1 MPRSVVVGV
10 DGSPESL
17 AALDWAAEEA
27 AQRQLPLKVVLA
39 WPTVVT
45 PLSVL
50 GTVDLARRQA
60 DVTLRDAELRVR
72 ERWPELAIASVQ
84 VPTEPVHALVDEVS
98 GAQEPDGA
106 PAELLVLGSRGFGA
120 VAGFLVGSVS
130 QRVLARTDCP
140 VVLVRRGGTEGEGT
154 AGEETATAREV
165 VAGVD
170 PFEGADAVL
179 AHAFE
184 TAQRRGLPLRAVY
197 SWTLPATY
205 QYAGIAASVD
215 VTGEMLVYAKGEL
228 ARVVQP
234 WRRKYPQV
242 EVVEEAVNARPAKLL
257 ADRASRAELVVIGRR
272 VRRTPLGAHLGA
284 VAHAVLH
291 HVPCPIAVVP
301 YERAEKQEQD
311 QQQEAGDA

>member
-27 AQRQLPLKVVLA
+27 ARREMPLKVVLA

-60 DVTLRDAELRVR
+60 DVTLRDAELRVK
-72 ERWPELAIASVQ
+72 ERWPELTVQAVQ
-84 VPTEPVHALVDEVS
+84 VPTEPVRALVDEVN
-98 GAQEPDGA
+98 GEQEPDGA
-106 PAELLVLGSRGFGA
+106 TAELLVLGSRGFGA
-120 VAGFLVGSVS
+120 VTGFLVGSVS
-130 QRVLARTDCP
+130 QRVLTKTDCP
-140 VVLVRRGGTEGEGT
+140 VVLVRRGEEEDA
-154 AGEETATAREV
+154 AGAREV
-165 VAGVD
+165 VVGVD
-170 PFEGADAVL
+170 PFDGADAVL

-184 TAQRRGLPLRAVY
+184 VAERRGLPVRAVY

-228 ARVVQP
+228 ARVVKP
-234 WRRKYPQV
+234 WREKHPGV
-242 EVVEEAVNARPAKLL
+242 TVVEEAVNARPAKAL
-257 ADRASRAELVVIGRR
+257 AARAAGAELVVIGRR
-272 VRRTPLGAHLGA
+272 VRRSPIGAHLGA

-291 HVPCPIAVVP
+291 HVPCPVAVVA
-301 YERAEKQEQD
+301 YESQD
-311 QQQEAGDA
+311 GKQEAGDA

>member
-1 MPRSVVVGV
+1 MTRSVVVGV

-27 AQRQLPLKVVLA
+27 ARRELPLKVVLA

-45 PLSVL
+45 PLAVL

-72 ERWPELAIASVQ
+72 ERWPELTVQAVQ
-84 VPTEPVHALVDEVS
+84 VPTDPVRALVDEVS

-140 VVLVRRGGTEGEGT
+140 VVLVRRGED
-154 AGEETATAREV
+154 GEEAAGPREV
-165 VAGVD
+165 VVGVD
-170 PFEGADAVL
+170 PFEGAEAVL

-184 TAQRRGLPLRAVY
+184 VAERRGLPLRAVY
-197 SWTLPATY
+197 CWTLPATY

-228 ARVVQP
+228 TRVVQP
-234 WRRKYPQV
+234 WREKHPGV
-242 EVVEEAVNARPAKLL
+242 AVTEEAVNARPAKVL
-257 ADRASRAELVVIGRR
+257 ADRAAGAELVVIGRR
-272 VRRTPLGAHLGA
+272 VRRSPLGAHIGA

-291 HVPCPIAVVP
+291 HVPCPVAVVP
-301 YERAEKQEQD
+301 YERPEKQD
-311 QQQEAGDA
+311 QQDQQEQEAGDA

>member
-27 AQRQLPLKVVLA
+27 AGRGVGLKVVLA
-39 WPTVVT
+39 WPSVVT

-50 GTVDLARRQA
+50 GSVDLARRQA
-60 DVTLRDAELRVR
+60 DVTLREAELRVR
-72 ERWPELAIASVQ
+72 ERWPELGVQAVQ
-84 VPTEPVHALVDEVS
+84 VPHEPVRALVDEAS
-98 GAQEPDGA
+98 GAEEPDGE
-106 PAELLVLGSRGFGA
+106 PAELLVLGSRGLGA

-130 QRVLARTDCP
+130 QRVLAKVDCP
-140 VVLVRRGGTEGEGT
+140 VVLVRRGEDGEAEGG
-154 AGEETATAREV
+154 AVGREV

-170 PFEGADAVL
+170 PFDGADEVL

-184 TAQRRGLPLRAVY
+184 VAERRGLPLRAVY

-234 WRRKYPQV
+234 WRRKHPGV
-242 EVVEEAVNARPAKLL
+242 TVVEEAVNARPAKVL
-257 ADRASRAELVVIGRR
+257 ADRAADAELVVIGRR
-272 VRRTPLGAHLGA
+272 VRRSPLGAHIGA

-291 HVPCPIAVVP
+291 HVPSPVAVVP
-301 YERAEKQEQD
+301 YERQDAKQQEQE
-311 QQQEAGDA
+311 QEQEAGDE